1 MKTEVIEYAV
11 DGKSYSGYLA
21 WDDTTQKKR
30 PGVMLVHEWWG
41 HNAFVREQAERLAGQ
56 GYCAFAVDM
65 FGSGRQTDD
74 PAEAQQYRDEAL
86 ENPVSL
92 EACFRTALTLLQQHK
107 VVEETQVA
115 AQGYCFGGGVAL
127 TMARLGVEL
136 RGVVSYHGALAS
148 EVRTKKGG
156 VQAELL
162 VYTGGA
168 DSMIPP
174 QQVGAFVA
182 EMQEAEAKFT
192 LVSYPGVLHGFTN
205 PVATERGQKFGLPL
219 AYNQE
224 AAQDAWLGTLDF
236 YRKIFQ

>member
-11 DGKSYSGYLA
+11 GGKSYSGYLA
-21 WDDTTQKKR
+21 WDDTTPKKR

-127 TMARLGVEL
+127 SMARLGVEL

-205 PVATERGQKFGLPL
+205 PAATERGQKFGLPL

-224 AAQDAWLGTLDF
+224 AAQDARLGTLDF